1 MARRHQRCL
10 NHLSAKE
17 HRRREHSVLPRII
30 SGLLLSLA
38 IITLPV
44 ARTAARATV
53 QQAVVP
59 NDLQLL
65 MMIKTT
71 LIAFSQANVTGNYSV
86 LRDLAAPTFQQT
98 NSAARLS
105 EIFRDERN
113 KNLDLSPVVLLRP
126 ELLRRPSVD
135 ANGMLH
141 VEGYFPSKPQMVHFM
156 LVFQN
161 VAERWRLVAL
171 GVTTFTPTPEVAAR
185 PSKETVAYR
194 GGGKPVIKADEV
206 VQSWA
211 GKWPSWSVGLR

>member
-1 MARRHQRCL
+1 MPRLHQRCL
-10 NHLSAKE
+10 ERLSAKA
-17 HRRREHSVLPRII
+17 HGRREHPALPRIV

-44 ARTAARATV
+44 ARTDARAAA

-98 NSAARLS
+98 NSTARLG

-126 ELLRRPSVD
+126 ELLRRPSID

-141 VEGYFPSKPQMVHFM
+141 VEGYFPSKPQMVHFV

-161 VAERWRLVAL
+161 VADRWRLVAL

-194 GGGKPVIKADEV
+194 GAGNPIKADEF

-211 GKWPSWSVGLR
+211 GKWPSSWSVGLR

>member
-1 MARRHQRCL
+1 MPCPYQRRPNRLSTKEQGRKARP
-10 NHLSAKE
+10 
-17 HRRREHSVLPRII
+17 VLPRII
-30 SGLLLSLA
+30 AALLLSLA
-38 IITLPV
+38 LFALPV
-44 ARTAARATV
+44 GRSEARAAA

-59 NDLQLL
+59 SDLQLL

-86 LRDLAAPTFQQT
+86 LRDLAAPSFQQVNT
-98 NSAARLS
+98 AARLS

-126 ELLRRPSVD
+126 ELLQRPSID

-141 VEGYFPSKPQMVHFM
+141 VEGYFPSKPQMVRFT

-161 VAERWRLVAL
+161 VADRWRVVAL
-171 GVTTFTPTPEVAAR
+171 GVTTFVPTPEVASR
-185 PSKETVAYR
+185 PNKETVASR
-194 GGGKPVIKADEV
+194 SGDKPAAKADEV

-211 GKWPSWSVGLR
+211 GRWPSWNVGLR